1 VDITIEETSTGECQY
16 RKKRFLLRK
25 NTLRQNFFLCM
36 YEDNKNIGKERIVV
50 LITGED
56 FESNGPTL
64 QINVFLVLRYRAVKK
79 LLLQMH

>member
-1 VDITIEETSTGECQY
+1 
-16 RKKRFLLRK
+16 
-25 NTLRQNFFLCM
+25 M